1 MPIVHTIH
9 IYLCKSNF
17 ATLKLGELSSW
28 SHSFAVSDLT
38 SWNNYRVSW
47 LNFLV
52 WVRAQGHWARL
63 LSQAKLGGK
72 KRKTRLKVRN
82 DVQEEGKVSDKS
94 TIFAARNITREH
106 VWIIT
111 VPLKREE
118 CEINILILVW
128 LLMQFLNSLLWL
140 CAFLA
145 PCYAFYQFLRLL
157 VWKPDFGGDLSKK
170 LSKVDISA
178 IF

>member
-1 MPIVHTIH
+1 MSIPSIVIRVGN
-9 IYLCKSNF
+9 Y
-17 ATLKLGELSSW
+17 ATLKVEEMSSW
-28 SHSFAVSDLT
+28 SHSFAVRDLT
-38 SWNNYRVSW
+38 ICNNCRVSW

-63 LSQAKLGGK
+63 LSQAKLGGRK
-72 KRKTRLKVRN
+72 KRKTRLKVR
-82 DVQEEGKVSDKS
+82 DHGQEEGKVSDKN
-94 TIFAARNITREH
+94 TIFAARNINREH

-111 VPLKREE
+111 VPSKREE
-118 CEINILILVW
+118 CEINILILVR
-128 LLMQFLNSLLWL
+128 LLTQSLNFLLWL

-157 VWKPDFGGDLSKK
+157 VWKPDFGENLSKN